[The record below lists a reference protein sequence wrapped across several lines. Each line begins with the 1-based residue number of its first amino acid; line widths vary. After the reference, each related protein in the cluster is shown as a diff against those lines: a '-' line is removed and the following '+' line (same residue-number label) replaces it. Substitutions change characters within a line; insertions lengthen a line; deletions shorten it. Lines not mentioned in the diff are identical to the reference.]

1 MENKFKKGDLVQMDN
16 QFSPDRH
23 PPMGTLG
30 IVINVEDWDH
40 DPVDDGNSASDA
52 IHDVDQF
59 VRVHWAHDKNSGDQC
74 YIDASLK
81 KVEAK

>member
-30 IVINVEDWDH
+30 IVIHVEDFE
-40 DPVDDGNSASDA
+40 GENERMA
-52 IHDVDQF
+52 DVEQF
-59 VRVHWAHDKNSGDQC
+59 VRVHWAHHKNSGDQC

>member
-30 IVINVEDWDH
+30 IVIDVEDWDE
-40 DPVDDGNSASDA
+40 PVIDGNDTVGVTV
-52 IHDVDQF
+52 DVDQF
-59 VRVHWAHDKNSGDQC
+59 VRVHWAHHKNTGDQC

-81 KVEAK
+81 KVSEA